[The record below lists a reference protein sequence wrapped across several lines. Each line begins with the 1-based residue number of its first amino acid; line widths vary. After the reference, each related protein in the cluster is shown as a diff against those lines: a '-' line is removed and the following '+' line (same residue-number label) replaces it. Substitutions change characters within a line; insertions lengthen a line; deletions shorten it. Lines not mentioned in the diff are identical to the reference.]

1 MNIYQASFKTATELS
16 VDCANIQSEMA
27 GVMNRV
33 KFVRRMLHKT
43 QAQASVATQA
53 IENLD
58 SSFRDSVKI

>member
-1 MNIYQASFKTATELS
+1 M
-16 VDCANIQSEMA
+16 DCANIQSEMA

-43 QAQASVATQA
+43 QTSVDTQA